1 LKFHFVWQCFK
12 NWLCCEYYPI
22 KCENFLF
29 CDIIMIGVSYY
40 KWGGYGVQENQ
51 KVYDITIIGGG
62 PAGLFTAFYGGMR
75 QASVKIIESLPQ
87 LGGQLSALYPEKY
100 IYDVAGFPKI
110 RAQELINNLKEQM
123 RKFDP
128 IVALEQSVEK
138 LEKQEDGTFK
148 LTTNKEVHYSKTII
162 ITAGNGAFQPR
173 RLELD
178 SAAQYEQKNLY
189 YFIEDLN
196 QFAGQKV
203 VVFGGGDSAVDWAL
217 MLEPIAEKVSIVH
230 RRDKF
235 RAHEHSVENLHNS
248 KVDVKTPYVPA
259 ELIGDESGIKQV
271 VLETVNGEDKV
282 TLDVDAVICN
292 YGFVSSLGPIKEWGL
307 DIEKNSIVVNSKMET
322 NIPGIY
328 AAGDIC
334 TYDGKVKLIACGFGE
349 APTAVNN
356 AKAFIDP
363 KAKIQPLH
371 SSSMFNK

>member
-1 LKFHFVWQCFK
+1 
-12 NWLCCEYYPI
+12 
-22 KCENFLF
+22 
-29 CDIIMIGVSYY
+29 M
-40 KWGGYGVQENQ
+40 QENQ

-62 PAGLFTAFYGGMR
+62 PTGLFTAFYGGMR

-123 RKFDP
+123 RKFEP
-128 IVALEQSVEK
+128 TIALEQSVEK

-148 LTTNKEVHYSKTII
+148 LTTNKEVHFSKTII

-173 RLELD
+173 RLELE
-178 SAAQYEQKNLY
+178 SATQYERKNLY
-189 YFIEDLN
+189 YFIEDLK

-235 RAHEHSVENLHNS
+235 RAHEHSVENLYNS
-248 KVDVKTPYVPA
+248 KADVKTPYVPA

-271 VLETVNGEDKV
+271 VLETVNGEEKV

-307 DIEKNSIVVNSKMET
+307 EIEKNSIVVNSKMET